1 MPKSDFIQV
10 DIKDQRVKAAFAT
23 LIKRGKDMSPLTEEI
38 ANHLYN
44 LTDEAF
50 EVESSYTGTP
60 WARLAASTVK
70 QKGNSKALYHEGTLQ
85 RSLFADSDNTSAVV
99 GVNATANGYAYPA
112 VHQYGSKDGKVPARP
127 YLPFDEHGEVYDTV
141 VNDILLMVG
150 DYLEEGL

>member
-1 MPKSDFIQV
+1 MPKSDFINV
-10 DIKDQRVKAAFAT
+10 DIKDERVKAAFST
-23 LIKRGKDMSPLTEEI
+23 LIERGKDMSPLTEEI

-44 LTDEAF
+44 LTDESF

-85 RSLFADSDNTSAVV
+85 RSLYHENTSDSAYV
-99 GVNATANGYAYPA
+99 GVNATENGYAYPA

-141 VNDILLMVG
+141 IDDILLMVG